1 MTRFTI
7 AIFKYFQ
14 QHKIVFYACMLLSFF
29 FFAFFGSKMVYE
41 EDITKLLPSDS
52 DGDNSKEMVFANLKV
67 KDKMFVVL
75 KMKDNSV
82 DVSKLSEACDSLVE
96 DFMATEVAKEMVT
109 DVLYKVDADMIQ
121 GSVASLYKH
130 LPIFLDSA
138 DYTMLDSLT
147 TKAQIENQMQK
158 NLMTLYSPMGS
169 VMGQVIAQDP
179 LAFREMFMSKK
190 DAMKDGLGSNYTVI
204 NQHFFSPDSAIA
216 LAFISPNFKTVD
228 SKLSTKL
235 ISQFDENIQK
245 LGEIFPEIDVYY
257 HGAAPQSVGNSK
269 QIKHDLVMTL
279 SVSMLF
285 ALLVIGLCYRN
296 RSTLFQLAVPI
307 VYGFFFAL
315 CVIYFIKGQL
325 SLLALGIGA
334 IVLGVAVSY
343 CLHVITHY
351 KYVGNPIRV
360 LEEQS
365 VPVFL
370 GCLTTI
376 GAFMSLMFTEAELLK
391 DFGLFASL
399 ALLGTTFFCLIFLPQ
414 FFSEEKNKR
423 NEKAFEIL
431 EKINSYPFERKTYLI
446 GAIVVISLICFV
458 TSRWVNFDSD
468 LTHIAYY
475 DSKILKSQEILAEH
489 TTKDCKTV
497 YFAAVSPD
505 LDSALA
511 YSKKM
516 ESVLA
521 NQKDVYGKVRSY
533 GSSSH
538 MIFIPTEEQKARL
551 NRWSNFWTDEKKK
564 QVLTDLNEAA
574 LKVGFTPEMFVEFQ
588 NMLVENQQGTLDL
601 VSANILPS
609 SLMSNMIE
617 YTDGKYMVFT
627 PVNLLPKD
635 KKEVCDEVTK
645 IPHLVVID
653 PYYYTSNMVE
663 LINDDFSTTLLI
675 SSLFVLCVLLISYR
689 SVCLALVAFLPMSL
703 SWFIVLGIMGIFNM
717 QFNLINIV
725 ISTFI
730 FGIGVDYSIFVMDGL
745 LSEFRIRKNVLVF
758 HKTAILFS
766 AFVLIVSIAS
776 LMFATHPAV
785 KSIGLSTL
793 IGMSTAVIISY
804 SLEPFLFYWLIKR
817 PTLKKKSPVT
827 LFNILHGE
835 AYFKLGKDHMSLKQQ
850 IRNNY
855 EYKGYDVEKMLK
867 HELVTTHNYTIF
879 NPIFPLNGQVLEY
892 GCGYGF
898 KSYWFGINNRE
909 ANILGYDTDEDKIL
923 LAENC
928 YLKDEKIQ
936 FTTDKEKLNQAF
948 DVVIVNEGWN
958 INDIETSLEK
968 ARYVITYK
976 GCESDILGDN
986 FIKENE
992 DELFVLYRAKRFY
1005 K

>member
-1 MTRFTI
+1 MTKFTI
-7 AIFKYFQ
+7 AIYQYFQ
-14 QHKIVFYACMLLSFF
+14 QHKVVFYACLLLSFV

-41 EDITKLLPSDS
+41 EDITKLLPSD
-52 DGDNSKEMVFANLKV
+52 DNGDNSKEMVFANLKV

-75 KMKDNSV
+75 KKKDNSV
-82 DVSKLSEACDSLVE
+82 DVPQLVAACDSLVE
-96 DFMATEVAKEMVT
+96 NFMASEVAQEMVT
-109 DVLYKVDADMIQ
+109 DVLYKVDAGLVQ
-121 GSVASLYKH
+121 SGVSALYNY
-130 LPIFLDSA
+130 LPVFLDSA
-138 DYTMLDSLT
+138 DYVKLESYT
-147 TKAQIENQMQK
+147 TKEHIDAQMQK
-158 NLMTLYSPMGS
+158 NLMTMYSPMGAM
-169 VMGQVIAQDP
+169 MGQVIAQDP
-179 LAFREMFMSKK
+179 LALREIFMDKK
-190 DAMKDGLGSNYTVI
+190 DALKDGLGSNYGLI
-204 NQHFFSPDSAIA
+204 SQHFFSPDSVIA

-235 ISQFDENIQK
+235 INQIDENIQK
-245 LGEIFPEIDVYY
+245 LNEIYPDVEVYY
-257 HGAAPQSVGNSK
+257 HGAAPQSVCNSR

-296 RSTLFQLAVPI
+296 KSTFLQLAVPI
-307 VYGFFFAL
+307 AYGFFFAL

-360 LEEQS
+360 LEEQTI
-365 VPVFL
+365 PVFL

-414 FFSEEKNKR
+414 FFNEDKNKR
-423 NEKAFEIL
+423 SEKAFELL
-431 EKINSYPFERKTYLI
+431 EKINSYPFERKTVLI
-446 GAIVVISLICFV
+446 GAIIVISLICVV
-458 TSRWVNFDSD
+458 TSKWVKFDTD

-497 YFAAVSPD
+497 YFAAVSEN

-516 ESVLA
+516 ESVL
-521 NQKDVYGKVRSY
+521 NNLKDNYNKVRSF
-533 GSSSH
+533 GSSAS
-538 MIFIPTEEQKARL
+538 MIFIPSDVQQERLNKWYSFWTEE
-551 NRWSNFWTDEKKK
+551 KKE
-564 QVLTDLNEAA
+564 QVFKNMDEAA
-574 LKVGFTPEMFVEFQ
+574 AKNGFSPEMFTEFQ
-588 NMLVENQQGTLDL
+588 NMVMVQRNTLDL
-601 VSANILPS
+601 VNSEILPS
-609 SLMSNMIE
+609 SLKSNMIE

-627 PVNLLPKD
+627 PVNLLPQD

-653 PYYYTSNMVE
+653 PYYYTSNMVK
-663 LINDDFSTTLLI
+663 LINDDFSTTWII
-675 SSLFVLCVLLISYR
+675 SSLFVLCVLLISYK
-689 SVCLALVAFLPMSL
+689 SICLALIAFLPMTF
-703 SWFIVLGIMGIFNM
+703 SWFIVLGVMGIFNM

-804 SLEPFLFYWLIKR
+804 SLEPFLFYWFIKR

-827 LFNILHGE
+827 IFNLLHGE
-835 AYFKLGKDHMSLKQQ
+835 SYFKLGNDQMSLKQR

-855 EYKGYDVEKMLK
+855 EYKGYWVEQSLK
-867 HELVTTHNYTIF
+867 SELTTTHNYSIF
-879 NPIFPLNGQVLEY
+879 NSLFPLEGNVLEY

-898 KSYWFGINNRE
+898 KSYWFGINNPE
-909 ANILGYDTDEDKIL
+909 IEVLGYDPDEEKIL

-928 YLKDEKIQ
+928 YLKSDKID
-936 FTTDKEKLNQAF
+936 FTTDTEKLNRAF
-948 DVVIVNEGWN
+948 DVVIVNEGFS
-958 INDIETSLEK
+958 INDIENALLKT
-968 ARYVITYK
+968 RYLITYK
-976 GCESDILGDN
+976 GCESDVLEEDY
-986 FIKENE
+986 IKEDE